1 MLADTVVADN
11 RWCRRP
17 PLDQQLGSAVTSSP
31 PHQDR
36 YLNGTAI
43 DAAVAAAGVVGYAV
57 VAVGAVLVARGGT
70 VVPHDAAGGRSAA
83 LGIAASQSI
92 DRSTVCEL
100 TTFLCV
106 RGFVDRSV

>member
-43 DAAVAAAGVVGYAV
+43 DAAAAGVVGYAV

-70 VVPHDAAGGRSAA
+70 VVPHDAAGGRRAA

-92 DRSTVCEL
+92 DKPTVCEL

-106 RGFVDRSV
+106 RRFVDRSV